1 MYKFTIT
8 SESTRKVKILDGYT
22 FETGNS
28 IPQTRSFDL
37 WDYRQA
43 INDFDETCK
52 FERELLQGMKSS
64 APHDFKRAGV
74 IVELSLDE
82 YDNADWCDRIEILDY
97 YEYTCDDANRDL
109 DKLHEEVYGN
119 ED

>member
-1 MYKFTIT
+1 MYKLTIT
-8 SESTRKVKILDGYT
+8 TERTRKVKILDGYT

-28 IPQTRSFDL
+28 IPQTRSFEL
-37 WDYRQA
+37 WEYRQA
-43 INDFDETCK
+43 IKDFDETCK

-82 YDNADWCDRIEILDY
+82 YDNADLCDRIETLDY

-109 DKLHEEVYGN
+109 DKLHEEVYGTQ
-119 ED
+119 D